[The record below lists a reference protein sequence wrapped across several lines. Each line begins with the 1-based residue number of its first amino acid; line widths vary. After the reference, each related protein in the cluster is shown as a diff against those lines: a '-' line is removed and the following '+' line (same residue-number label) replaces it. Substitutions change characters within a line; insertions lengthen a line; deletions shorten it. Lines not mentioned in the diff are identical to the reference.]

1 MLELLE
7 YSIEKKMKHIPSAL
21 SQYSYLRHILQIVHK
36 NNFNIVIGKPFGA
49 QAYYLIWEKLRLRD
63 KDKEIQYGVKHNDY
77 DFINFSEETLGNA
90 LGVAGGIALAD
101 NKITYCN
108 ISDGALQMGPTLEA
122 IQFIGENKLP
132 IILTIDINNYQL
144 TRKISNRINY
154 YKNIFYKWDVVHIK
168 FGESLNIFN
177 DYINTC
183 KPVVFLI
190 ETKKGCGVKEMEDN
204 PIEWHYKKLKDI
216 NDVTIS

>member
-1 MLELLE
+1 MTILSLLE
-7 YSIEKKMKHIPSAL
+7 YSIKYNIAHIPSAL
-21 SQYSYLRHILQIVHK
+21 SQFYYIKHIWKILRK
-36 NNFNIVIGKPFGA
+36 NNTPIFNGKPYGA
-49 QAYYLIWEKLRLRD
+49 QAFYILEKQFNGLSKSLMQID
-63 KDKEIQYGVKHNDY
+63 DVYPIIKHCGDN
-77 DFINFSEETLGNA
+77 IGNTLGIA
-90 LGVAGGIALAD
+90 AGYTID
-101 NKITYCN
+101 YNKTTYCN
-108 ISDGALQMGPTLEA
+108 IGDATLQMGPTLEA